1 MRLRSL
7 FLLLGLSLVSAP
19 VHAFAET
26 YVVRNIKVDATADSA
41 VAAQE
46 RALTDGRMK
55 AFQILVSRLQ
65 DYDDAPDFAGLTP
78 EKLEDLVLDYE
89 VKKQKNSAVRYMATL
104 DFRFDKA
111 AVKKFM
117 QQKNVSV
124 QGGRKDS
131 LVVVPVL
138 ETATQRKLWERDN
151 PWFTAWLKQKH
162 FRTAHPIVV
171 PMGDLTDI
179 SEVSPEQA
187 VSQDIGALHQLARR
201 YGAGGVLIAVA
212 HERENGTVD
221 IDITLTTLDGTF
233 QNQTISLKAQ
243 VQDQEQEQVSRSIP
257 WSQAVEKT
265 TATLKAL
272 GRTESEPTHIE
283 ASTDRSHS
291 TPEATP
297 AANTQQQRLS
307 ITIPLANLNTWMHVQ
322 RLLKDVAPINKVQLK
337 SMSSSTAKV
346 QMEYSGSLP
355 ALESALGAR
364 GLQLSQG
371 ADNRWI
377 LSTGTNPNTSAW

>member
-1 MRLRSL
+1 MLVRSL
-7 FLLLGLSLVSAP
+7 LILLLGLSFTVLSP
-19 VHAFAET
+19 VHAFVDT
-26 YVVRNIKVDATADSA
+26 YVVRNIQVHATADSA

-46 RALTDGRMK
+46 QALADGRMK
-55 AFQILVSRLQ
+55 AFQILISRLQ
-65 DYDDAPDFAGLTP
+65 GYDGTPDFEGLTP

-89 VKKQKNSAVRYMATL
+89 VKKQKNSAIRYVATL
-104 DFRFDKA
+104 DFRFDEA

-117 QQKNVSV
+117 QQTNVKV

-131 LVVVPVL
+131 LVVIPVL

-151 PWFTAWLKQKH
+151 PWFTSWLRENH
-162 FRTAHPIVV
+162 FRTAHPIII

-187 VSQDIGALHQLARR
+187 VSQDINALHQLARR
-201 YGAGGVLIAVA
+201 YGAGGALLAIA
-212 HERENGTVD
+212 HQQKNGNIT
-221 IDITLTTLDGTF
+221 IAITLTTLDGTL
-233 QNQTISLKAQ
+233 QSQTISLK
-243 VQDQEQEQVSRSIP
+243 ESTP
-257 WSQAVEKT
+257 WSQAVAQT
-265 TATLKAL
+265 ISALKAL
-272 GRTESEPTHIE
+272 DHTGQSGSSRAMVGEGQTTTE
-283 ASTDRSHS
+283 ASPVKD
-291 TPEATP
+291 
-297 AANTQQQRLS
+297 TQQQPLS

-322 RLLKDVAPINKVQLK
+322 RVLQDVAPVNKVQLK
-337 SMSSSTAKV
+337 SMSSKTANI
-346 QMEYSGSLP
+346 QMKYSGSLP